1 MSVLNEVQEFIY
13 TSFAEY
19 NKALLD
25 QISKLVAVSAGSSV
39 LMTSWGKSNSCVE
52 GNRNR
57 LNAKATRS
65 STSLIL
71 SYRVPWMR
79 LNRTLSPKQLTTLYP
94 RCKKH
99 ELAENEED
107 GKKVWPLEVQCTQ
120 IARSIS
126 KGISGNTWEGG
137 DKQSKSEFSFLPFP
151 CDFVEDLS
159 KDSFQES
166 KSFELEF
173 EIPVVCAPV
182 VQHISVNGKLFKS
195 I

>member
-1 MSVLNEVQEFIY
+1 M
-13 TSFAEY
+13 
-19 NKALLD
+19 
-25 QISKLVAVSAGSSV
+25 
-39 LMTSWGKSNSCVE
+39 
-52 GNRNR
+52 
-57 LNAKATRS
+57 RS

-79 LNRTLSPKQLTTLYP
+79 LNRTLSSTQLTTLNP

-99 ELAENEED
+99 QLADNEED

-120 IARSIS
+120 IGRSIS
-126 KGISGNTWEGG
+126 KGISGNTWQDG

-159 KDSFQES
+159 EDSFQES

-182 VQHISVNGKLFKS
+182 VQQISVNGKLFKS
-195 I
+195 IQHWWSLGAPDFILSVIRNGYKILFISAYAAASPFR